1 MSTLTVVLVLRNE
14 FERSGVRTAFESVP
28 NVSIAGERPDLR
40 AGMALARQVRPSLL
54 LLELVS
60 PVDDVIAEAERYKL
74 ENPDGAVILYGDA
87 LDQDT
92 LLRALRAGA
101 SDVLRRPL
109 DRGALSESIDRVGK
123 IMARKQGTAAT
134 RFVLTVFSNKGGTGT
149 STIAT
154 NLAVSLKRQTQQ
166 RVVLADFD
174 YQSGDVAG
182 LLKIDPHRSLADLLI
197 AQRID
202 SASVQDVLMKHPSG
216 ISVLAEPDALDRV
229 EAITA
234 PHVGNVLDVLSSMY
248 EIVVVDA
255 PHAFNE
261 ITLEIFDRSSVILL
275 AVEMSVP
282 SVRAARRSIEIFH
295 KLNYLALPDR
305 VRVVVNRR
313 DDHSA
318 LTIGQV
324 EEALGMRVF
333 ASIANDYAAVSEAI
347 NLGKPLCGEPS
358 DSRAAMDLAAL
369 ARQLSPVTIESK
381 NGTTAEVAVPRRSG
395 RLRIFGRG

>member
-1 MSTLTVVLVLRNE
+1 MSALTVVLVHRNE
-14 FERSGVRTAFESVP
+14 FERAALRGAFESMP
-28 NVSIAGERPDLR
+28 SVSIAGERSDLR
-40 AGMALARQVRPSLL
+40 SGMALARQVRPVLL
-54 LLELVS
+54 VLELVA
-60 PVDDVIAEAERYKL
+60 PVDDVIVEAERYKL

-87 LDQDT
+87 LDQET

-109 DRGALSESIDRVGK
+109 DRGSLSESVDRVGK

-134 RFVLTVFSNKGGTGT
+134 RFVLTVFSNKGGTGA

-154 NLAVSLKRQTQQ
+154 NLAVSLRRQTQQ
-166 RVVLADFD
+166 RVALADFD

-202 SASVQDVLMKHPSG
+202 STSVQDVLMKHSSG
-216 ISVLAEPDALDRV
+216 ISVLAEPDALDRA
-229 EAITA
+229 EAITG
-234 PHVGNVLDVLSSMY
+234 PQVGNILDVLSSMF
-248 EIVVVDA
+248 EIVVVDTA
-255 PHAFNE
+255 HAFNE
-261 ITLEIFDRSSVILL
+261 ITLEIFDRSSTILL

-282 SVRAARRSIEIFH
+282 SVRAARRSLEIFH

-305 VRVVVNRR
+305 VRVVINRR

-318 LTIGQV
+318 LTVGQV
-324 EEALGMRVF
+324 EEALGMRTF

-347 NLGKPLCGEPS
+347 NLGRPLCGEAS
-358 DSRAAMDLAAL
+358 DSRAAIDLAAL
-369 ARQLSPVTIESK
+369 ARQLSPITIESK
-381 NGTTAEVAVPRRSG
+381 NGTTAEVAIPRRSG
-395 RLRIFGRG
+395 RMRLFGRG